1 MQAKVVG
8 LVALALLAGC
18 SNPVNEAK
26 NEVAFVEKLGSQEDI
41 CAVYKKLE
49 TAAQKAKD
57 QNAYMEAKIKG
68 GLACSKARYG
78 IDDRDT
84 EASNAALMN
93 IVNGH

>member
-1 MQAKVVG
+1 MRSIVG
-8 LVALALLAGC
+8 SLVALASLVGC

-49 TAAQKAKD
+49 AAAQKAKD
-57 QNAYMEAKIKG
+57 QSAYMEAKIRG

-93 IVNGH
+93 IVNDY

>member
-1 MQAKVVG
+1 MRSIVG
-8 LVALALLAGC
+8 CLVALASLAGC
-18 SNPVNEAK
+18 SNPVSEAK

-49 TAAQKAKD
+49 AAAQKAKN
-57 QNAYMEAKIKG
+57 QAEYMEAKIRG

-84 EASNAALMN
+84 EASNATLMN
-93 IVNGH
+93 IVNGS